1 MRDFKYFVE
10 KYDIDKQLSHYNII
24 ATENS
29 LVVDGQDYRLSVYGW
44 PDNKILGANKITGEN
59 FIKCFGPKGKNDC
72 ERNLK
77 NYLGVLGVDFLDG
90 KFDLSTFDFEY
101 MDEE

>member
-1 MRDFKYFVE
+1 MHDFKYFVE
-10 KYDIDKQLSHYNII
+10 KYNIDNQLPHYNII
-24 ATENS
+24 ATEKS

-59 FIKCFGPKGKNDC
+59 FIKRFGPKGKNEC

-90 KFDLSTFDFEY
+90 ESDLSILDLEI
-101 MDEE
+101 MSEE